1 MKKRARRE
9 SKEKVFAARY
19 LQMAR
24 TEKERPFVCVCV
36 QATESCAKRER
47 PFHTQEG
54 VEKSNTEMIKF
65 KTKLKAPTLNHQP
78 MVDCHWKLSWNIC
91 THSIHVFTHL
101 APICTLSR
109 CLLTKFLH
117 GAQSEVY
124 EECVIGWALIL
135 CLGILYYSN
144 ISIYVSRD

>member
-1 MKKRARRE
+1 MCEKKGLAERARKKFSQHDICKWQGQR
-9 SKEKVFAARY
+9 KKD
-19 LQMAR
+19 LL
-24 TEKERPFVCVCV
+24 CVC
-36 QATESCAKRER
+36 ARHGELCKERER

-65 KTKLKAPTLNHQP
+65 KTKLKPPAPNHQP

-101 APICTLSR
+101 SPICTLSR

-144 ISIYVSRD
+144 ISIYIS